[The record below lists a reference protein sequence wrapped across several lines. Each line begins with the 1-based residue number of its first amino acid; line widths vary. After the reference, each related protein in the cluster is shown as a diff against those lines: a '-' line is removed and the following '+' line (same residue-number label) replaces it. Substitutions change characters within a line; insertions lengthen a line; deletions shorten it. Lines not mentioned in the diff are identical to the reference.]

1 MVDLRGPRDQHP
13 IVTFGLPFG
22 IDGGRGSAMIGR

>member
-1 MVDLRGPRDQHP
+1 MVDLGGPRDQHP